1 MVNVDYKKRAAELV
15 KKAKEKGLIT
25 KYSDFCKTENSKK
38 YALSEEE
45 VIYYTSK
52 ERAKRNEKI

>member
-15 KKAKEKGLIT
+15 KKARQKGLIT
-25 KYSDFCKTENSKK
+25 KYSDFCKTKESKE
-38 YALSEEE
+38 YALSKQD

-52 ERAKRNEKI
+52 VKGAE